1 MVSFFT
7 DFTHV
12 ISDDH
17 EFAVPKKAVLTIQD
31 MSNWLKSEA
40 YFEYFGFITA
50 MNEEIKGKTCRG
62 QYPKSPA
69 VEGVLALLTTFKGWV
84 TDIPPIEQPQR
95 FGNKAFRTWYDRLKK
110 EIDELLHF
118 TLADRYHIALT
129 ELKYYLQEGFGNA
142 TRIDYGTGHEMSF
155 CMFLC
160 GLFKIGAFTEDDKL
174 AVVCYIFPR
183 YLEVVR
189 QLQRVY
195 NMEPAGSR
203 GVWALDDFQFIPFI
217 WGSAQL
223 MDHPQLDPSRF
234 MLPEYID
241 KYSSDYMFLSCI
253 EYILEVKTGP
263 FAEHS
268 NQLWNISG
276 ISSWEKVNSGLI
288 KMYKGEVLSKFPV
301 IQHVLFGTVFSIKE
315 ADQQDPNRKG
325 SRVSDLAGAS
335 HAP

>member
-7 DFTHV
+7 DYSHV
-12 ISDDH
+12 LSDDH
-17 EFAVPKKAVLTIQD
+17 QFVIPKRTIFNIED
-31 MSNWLKSEA
+31 MVMWEKSEA
-40 YFEYFGFITA
+40 YFEYFGFINA
-50 MNEEIKGKTCRG
+50 MNEVAKGKTCRG

-69 VEGVLALLTTFKGWV
+69 VEAILALLTTFKGWV
-84 TDIPPIEQPQR
+84 SEIPPIEQPQR
-95 FGNKAFRTWYDRLKK
+95 FGNKAFRTWYERLKK
-110 EIDELLHF
+110 EIDDLLHF
-118 TLADRYHIALT
+118 TLADRFHIALT

-160 GLFKIGAFTEDDKL
+160 GLFKIGAFTEQDKL

-183 YLEVVR
+183 YLDVVR
-189 QLQRVY
+189 HLQRVY

-203 GVWALDDFQFIPFI
+203 GVWALDDYQFIPFI

-223 MDHPQLDPSRF
+223 IGHPHLEPSRF
-234 MLPEYID
+234 MLPEFIT
-241 KYSSDYMFLSCI
+241 KYSNDYMFISCI
-253 EYILEVKTGP
+253 EYILEVKIGP

-276 ISSWEKVNSGLI
+276 IASWDKVNTGLL

-301 IQHVLFGTVFSIKE
+301 IQHVLFGSVFSIKQAE
-315 ADQQDPNRKG
+315 QQDSGRRGNRI
-325 SRVSDLAGAS
+325 SDLANQS
-335 HAP
+335 NTT